1 MSEIR
6 YAKII
11 DDETK
16 EVQVGVGCLDEYY
29 EEIGMSQM
37 DVEQAYNGLW
47 YITGYAP
54 TMPEPTPEELKR
66 NRIEE
71 LKRLLAQDDYK
82 VRKCAEYNFLGL
94 AMPYDINEIHERN
107 EAWRE
112 EINQLEGELNG

>member
-1 MSEIR
+1 MTELR
-6 YAKII
+6 YAKVINE
-11 DDETK
+11 ETK
-16 EVQVGVGCLDEYY
+16 QVQVGVGCSDDFY
-29 EEIGMSQM
+29 EEIGMSTM
-37 DVEQAYNGLW
+37 EVERGYDGLW
-47 YITGYAP
+47 YVAGYAP
-54 TMPEPTPEELKR
+54 TMPELTPEELKH